1 MTEQKPPKV
10 KAKVP
15 KPVPRKKPAVPLQ
28 KPQPVSVKE
37 SGSNAPVSL
46 VAPVS
51 ATTVAPIAKQSTVAA
66 LAKDPFVPAKD
77 VLDAQFPTP
86 AKNQFNLGDYPQFA
100 NAGAAK
106 EEIITTPKSSSED
119 PNFIAMVGA
128 VKATAKRQRKHE
140 PATTASVNAQKAAPS
155 PSNERMSTAQANQ
168 VAVMEEQEAG
178 TFSAAD
184 FKKQLQS
191 RIDAMTLPKN
201 EEEADNFKENNNID
215 AVQSA
220 AMGDVST
227 AQDNASGAIA
237 GATNAAP
244 NQAVVPVR
252 TVAAMPTPMN
262 GKKPATI
269 PTAQAMPPKRSTVAV
284 EQPIQEQT
292 ATLDTQMEQHGIT
305 DATLANSNE
314 ATFKTA
320 LEEKNAAKTQSTAAT
335 TQFRTTETQQLTNA
349 QQQSQQ
355 QANAATNGMH
365 ASRVAG
371 LDKVSGNQ
379 QQTAT
384 KDTAARKAVADKVQS
399 LYEGTKTKVTTI
411 LDALDKS
418 VAAKFVSGSKAAQK
432 AFESHIE
439 TEMATYKK
447 NRYGDSWFDLR
458 QLRRVKDAVVGLPDE
473 VNKFFESGRKLYIS
487 TMDGYLTAIA
497 NLVAKELNKAK
508 QTIKDGKKE
517 VQDYVSGLSPNLQ
530 KIGQQAA
537 SDIQSKFDSL
547 EQDVDNKKEML
558 IDTLAQQY
566 ADNLASIDTQI
577 EELKAA
583 NSGLVGKA
591 LSALQGVFDI
601 IIKVKNILTN
611 LLASVVAAVG
621 AIITDPIGFLK
632 NLMTGVGQGVKN
644 FATNIATHLQSGLIG
659 WLTGTLGSVS
669 IQIPENVFSL
679 KGIFSLTTQI
689 LGFTWDNIRSVGAKV
704 IGEPIVKALETGF
717 TMVKIL
723 RDEGI
728 AGLWEHLKEQF
739 QDLKETVI
747 GAIKEM
753 IMSQVVQAGIKWILG
768 LLSPVGAF
776 VKAVMAI
783 VDVVKFFIERASQIA
798 ELVIAFTESIAA
810 IAAGKV
816 GAVAKSIENAL
827 GKAVPVVIGL
837 LASVLGI
844 GGLANKVL
852 GLVRK
857 VRKRVQKAL
866 TKLWLK
872 IKKAGKKIWRKLGF
886 GKKKKKE
893 KKDEDLTRGDT
904 EVGEVVKFKE
914 GGENHRLWFDTS
926 GKGVK
931 LMVASVQMPVKEK
944 LANWESRLG
953 DLDDENKTKA
963 TGLIAKVR
971 SEEQQLDQEGE
982 TVETLFKKA
991 QKTNAKNDDT
1001 AAEKKDEALE
1011 KRQEALAKDLV
1022 ALFSIFGDETE
1033 DVAGW
1038 LLTAGHVKEYKKP
1051 SLGITEKRVGKQIK
1065 GYKAASTSEQ
1075 GIIVGQ
1081 SENKF
1086 IKQRNEKNDHEIV
1099 FNKLIAI
1106 SDVQQRRKRIGS
1118 ITPHSSFYP
1127 ILLEEK
1133 LLPNNGGKQIKYK
1146 YNDEVGNQVFTVDI
1160 NPAGYPVK
1168 IVGDKLTLHDL
1179 GRGVTQDSEGKL
1191 INAGMDSA
1199 HLIANMF
1206 GGSGYIKAQ
1215 NIVAT
1220 SAVYNQIVMRNEE
1233 DKIYKYIDSFVGVD
1247 HFTLEVH
1254 LEFAEDSTKFE
1265 IAEVRKALAKH
1276 VKDPLDERHLMSDAE
1291 LTAQI
1296 KERLEQTNQERVR
1309 KVLYLVK
1316 LNDSNGKRLD
1326 KNTFGIKESDLLFGT
1341 E

>member
-128 VKATAKRQRKHE
+128 VKATANRQRKHE
-140 PATTASVNAQKAAPS
+140 AATTASDSAQKAAPS

-215 AVQSA
+215 EVQSA

-244 NQAVVPVR
+244 NQVVVPVR
-252 TVAAMPTPMN
+252 TVAAMPAAMN

-320 LEEKNAAKTQSTAAT
+320 LEEKNTAKTQSTAAT

-371 LDKVSGNQ
+371 LGKVSGNQ

-458 QLRRVKDAVVGLPDE
+458 QLRRVKDAVVGLPEE

-487 TMDGYLTAIA
+487 TMDGYLTVIA

-517 VQDYVSGLSPNLQ
+517 VQTYVGGLSPNLQ

-558 IDTLAQQY
+558 IDTMAQQY

-723 RDEGI
+723 REEGI

-872 IKKAGKKIWRKLGF
+872 IKKAGKKIWRKLG
-886 GKKKKKE
+886 GKIKGGISKVIKWWEAKKKFKGDDGKSHKLFFKGSGKNTTLMVASEPKNYLDFVRKIKIPKGNKGALNVKINAKSLANEIDIEVKKSPNKKGDSEKQKEINAKKKKE
-893 KKDEDLTRGDT
+893 RVNKMLSE
-904 EVGEVVKFKE
+904 
-914 GGENHRLWFDTS
+914 
-926 GKGVK
+926 
-931 LMVASVQMPVKEK
+931 
-944 LANWESRLG
+944 LAPMTAILFG
-953 DLDDENKTKA
+953 
-963 TGLIAKVR
+963 I
-971 SEEQQLDQEGE
+971 QEGE
-982 TVETLFKKA
+982 LPKSKIVYNGRTSEGFAKRVEAKILTKNGQGGSIPNETNKFYNILFKRKKKNGIYYVRGHMLNDNVHGPGKLKNLTPLSVKGNKNHLQTA
-991 QKTNAKNDDT
+991 EKFVKVAVNAGAVVRYTITAKYDRPSIKYNLTDKEFDDANIPRDERENIKEIRKVENKVPSGLMLGAYTLKKTRSGKWTKDKVLVNAKGVLNPIETDLKT
-1001 AAEKKDEALE
+1001 YSTKKGSIEEIVGLKTSSIDE
-1011 KRQEALAKDLV
+1011 
-1022 ALFSIFGDETE
+1022 I
-1033 DVAGW
+1033 
-1038 LLTAGHVKEYKKP
+1038 VKAT
-1051 SLGITEKRVGKQIK
+1051 SLPMEH
-1065 GYKAASTSEQ
+1065 
-1075 GIIVGQ
+1075 IIVIHNAAKLI
-1081 SENKF
+1081 SASIRNIDT
-1086 IKQRNEKNDHEIV
+1086 IK
-1099 FNKLIAI
+1099 NKLPEADGYEEESKRDYIRTLKEI
-1106 SDVQQRRKRIGS
+1106 SKMDRK
-1118 ITPHSSFYP
+1118 
-1127 ILLEEK
+1127 K
-1133 LLPNNGGKQIKYK
+1133 
-1146 YNDEVGNQVFTVDI
+1146 
-1160 NPAGYPVK
+1160 
-1168 IVGDKLTLHDL
+1168 
-1179 GRGVTQDSEGKL
+1179 
-1191 INAGMDSA
+1191 
-1199 HLIANMF
+1199 
-1206 GGSGYIKAQ
+1206 
-1215 NIVAT
+1215 
-1220 SAVYNQIVMRNEE
+1220 
-1233 DKIYKYIDSFVGVD
+1233 
-1247 HFTLEVH
+1247 
-1254 LEFAEDSTKFE
+1254 
-1265 IAEVRKALAKH
+1265 
-1276 VKDPLDERHLMSDAE
+1276 
-1291 LTAQI
+1291 
-1296 KERLEQTNQERVR
+1296 
-1309 KVLYLVK
+1309 VK
-1316 LNDSNGKRLD
+1316 LN
-1326 KNTFGIKESDLLFGT
+1326 
-1341 E
+1341 

>member
-28 KPQPVSVKE
+28 KPQPVLVKE
-37 SGSNAPVSL
+37 GEPNTPVALVSPATTPTSFAPVSKKNTI
-46 VAPVS
+46 S
-51 ATTVAPIAKQSTVAA
+51 A

-119 PNFIAMVGA
+119 PNFVAMVGA
-128 VKATAKRQRKHE
+128 VKATANRQRKHE

-215 AVQSA
+215 EVQSA

-237 GATNAAP
+237 GAANAVP

-335 TQFRTTETQQLTNA
+335 SQFRATETQQLTNA

-371 LDKVSGNQ
+371 LGKVSDNQ

-399 LYEGTKTKVTTI
+399 LYEGTKTKVTAI

-432 AFESHIE
+432 VFESHIE

-632 NLMTGVGQGVKN
+632 NLMTGVGQGIQN
-644 FATNIATHLQSGLIG
+644 FTTNIATHLQSGLIG

-723 RDEGI
+723 REEGI

-816 GAVAKSIENAL
+816 GVVAKSIENAL

-886 GKKKKKE
+886 GKKKGKESREAKKSVILPQEFIMHGHQHTLSYEKGDIMMQSEKGNITHKINAAIKFVENHPEAELIQGKQGEILEELKKLKKE
-893 KKDEDLTRGDT
+893 KTSANTALRNALKRKKEGEAKQKAIQDANERLENLANNIELIGNKYKLVDLQAEYETEDFGEELKVGLHELEETEKRSDEHQRESHHVAENKFMEQTKEFYG
-904 EVGEVVKFKE
+904 EVGNTLSVNSSFKDLGEKFIARQKGIE
-914 GGENHRLWFDTS
+914 GRFPKGKNLSAILIHKDTHRLAEGEAVHS
-926 GKGVK
+926 IGLQPHV
-931 LMVASVQMPVKEK
+931 MKEIETYTEETK
-944 LANWESRLG
+944 EIVLIGADS
-953 DLDDENKTKA
+953 KTK
-963 TGLIAKVR
+963 VR
-971 SEEQQLDQEGE
+971 RAQMTEGSWNVFIKNVFFMTSNRE
-982 TVETLFKKA
+982 FEV
-991 QKTNAKNDDT
+991 KNDDQ
-1001 AAEKKDEALE
+1001 ELIIKSEGSDKKALE
-1011 KRQEALAKDLV
+1011 KISEEINVRLEGIETMGKRDIIRKKNEIRDLINLTAENAYKNALISA
-1022 ALFSIFGDETE
+1022 
-1033 DVAGW
+1033 
-1038 LLTAGHVKEYKKP
+1038 LLTVKTALSKSDKDGPKENHPKVLSKLEDLSNKIWRNNIVKE
-1051 SLGITEKRVGKQIK
+1051 
-1065 GYKAASTSEQ
+1065 
-1075 GIIVGQ
+1075 
-1081 SENKF
+1081 
-1086 IKQRNEKNDHEIV
+1086 
-1099 FNKLIAI
+1099 I
-1106 SDVQQRRKRIGS
+1106 S
-1118 ITPHSSFYP
+1118 
-1127 ILLEEK
+1127 
-1133 LLPNNGGKQIKYK
+1133 
-1146 YNDEVGNQVFTVDI
+1146 
-1160 NPAGYPVK
+1160 
-1168 IVGDKLTLHDL
+1168 
-1179 GRGVTQDSEGKL
+1179 
-1191 INAGMDSA
+1191 
-1199 HLIANMF
+1199 
-1206 GGSGYIKAQ
+1206 
-1215 NIVAT
+1215 
-1220 SAVYNQIVMRNEE
+1220 
-1233 DKIYKYIDSFVGVD
+1233 
-1247 HFTLEVH
+1247 
-1254 LEFAEDSTKFE
+1254 
-1265 IAEVRKALAKH
+1265 
-1276 VKDPLDERHLMSDAE
+1276 
-1291 LTAQI
+1291 
-1296 KERLEQTNQERVR
+1296 
-1309 KVLYLVK
+1309 
-1316 LNDSNGKRLD
+1316 
-1326 KNTFGIKESDLLFGT
+1326 
-1341 E
+1341 